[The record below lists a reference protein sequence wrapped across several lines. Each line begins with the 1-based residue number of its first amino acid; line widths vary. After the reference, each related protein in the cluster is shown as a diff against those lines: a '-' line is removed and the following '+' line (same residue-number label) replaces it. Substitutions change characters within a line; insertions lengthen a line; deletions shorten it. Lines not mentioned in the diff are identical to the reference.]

1 MDTPS
6 VDPVVV
12 GRNVFSLTNDT
23 VSRLVGYIQ
32 DVLCAIVDS
41 VLDLTKG
48 TSIVFLSQHNT
59 MSGMLHFY
67 LLPEFLNP

>member
-1 MDTPS
+1 M
-6 VDPVVV
+6 DPVVV

-48 TSIVFLSQHNT
+48 IVFLSQHNT
-59 MSGMLHFY
+59 MSGMLNFY